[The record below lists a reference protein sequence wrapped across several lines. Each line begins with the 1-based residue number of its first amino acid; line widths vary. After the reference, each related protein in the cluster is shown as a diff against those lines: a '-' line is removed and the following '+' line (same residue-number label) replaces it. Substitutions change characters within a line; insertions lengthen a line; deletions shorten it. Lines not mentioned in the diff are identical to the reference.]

1 MDNKVFLN
9 EATVVGIA
17 DAIREKTGSTEG
29 MLPAEMIGQIR
40 SIAGSGGINTH
51 DATATAEDIL
61 ENETA
66 YVKGVKVTGS
76 MPNKSNST
84 ITFDPL
90 VGNDSM
96 SIPTGYYVNSQIELD
111 ENLKTELNNIDG
123 NSGAT
128 LSESIGNINSS
139 VNTEAELI
147 EQIQTALEGKAA
159 GGGLNIETCT
169 LILRFD
175 SSVSDSAINGWDCF
189 GTTYINGHLG
199 VFNTYDADN
208 NHLKDREIVI
218 ENVVCGSYVRLYGG
232 ADLPA
237 SYVSYEGLTL
247 VPGTTTGWTSM
258 DAVVTAGSGETAIF
272 RVVNDD

>member
-17 DAIREKTGSTEG
+17 DAIREKTGSTER

-96 SIPTGYYVNSQIELD
+96 SIPTGYYANSQIELD

-147 EQIQTALEGKAA
+147 GQIQTALQGKAA
-159 GGGLNIETCT
+159 GGEQLETTDIRFFPIGNCLVVYSTIDANNKLTVATVQASTTGTILSKCVVGTAVAVSTYAANYKIEVNGVIHDSDIDDVGFEVYT
-169 LILRFD
+169 LTSGYSTGSF
-175 SSVSDSAINGWDCF
+175 AF
-189 GTTYINGHLG
+189 
-199 VFNTYDADN
+199 
-208 NHLKDREIVI
+208 KVI
-218 ENVVCGSYVRLYGG
+218 S
-232 ADLPA
+232 
-237 SYVSYEGLTL
+237 GLTWFHSYN
-247 VPGTTTGWTSM
+247 TG
-258 DAVVTAGSGETAIF
+258 GS
-272 RVVNDD
+272 N